1 MRLRSIFIA
10 VVIALVLVVLGGIAW
25 TWRPAIAPI
34 SAREASAKDQ
44 QLISRGADLAAIG
57 GCGTCHTADAGKLL
71 AGGLP
76 LPTPFGTI
84 FSTNITPDAE
94 TGIGTWSEAA
104 FQRSMREGVDREGR
118 HLYPA
123 FPYDHFTRA
132 TDDDIRAIYAFLM
145 SQPAIRNVA
154 PNNDLT
160 FPLNF
165 RPVVAGW
172 KILFLDRGPLQPD
185 ASKSVEWNR
194 GRYLA
199 DGLGHCGA
207 CHTPRNGLG
216 AEKKDSIFAGGSAEG
231 WDAPAL
237 DATAARK
244 WSADQL
250 TDYLATGW
258 HQSHG
263 AAAGPMADVVNN
275 LRHASAADVRAI
287 AIYVAS
293 FSPQSE
299 SASPPARENQV
310 PNAPA
315 GTVAI
320 YNGSCA
326 QCHREADA
334 VGPSK
339 ALPLSL
345 SSSLRQAAPTN
356 TVQVV
361 LNGIQA
367 YRSAGGPYMPGFD
380 GMLSDQQIAAVVDY
394 ARARYTNQPPWA
406 GVQDA
411 LTKARQGAAQ

>member
-1 MRLRSIFIA
+1 MRLRSIVIGA
-10 VVIALVLVVLGGIAW
+10 VIALVFIALGGIAW
-25 TWRPAIAPI
+25 TWRSAIAPI
-34 SAREASAKDQ
+34 SAGGAAINDHQ
-44 QLISRGADLAAIG
+44 IISRGADLAAIG
-57 GCGTCHTADAGKLL
+57 GCGTCHTADAGKPL

-132 TDDDIRAIYAFLM
+132 TDDDIRAVYAFLM

-154 PNNDLT
+154 PSDDLV

-165 RPVVAGW
+165 RPLVAGW
-172 KILFLDRGPLQPD
+172 KVLFLDRGPLQPD
-185 ASKSVEWNR
+185 ASKSAEWNR
-194 GRYLA
+194 GQYLA

-207 CHTPRNGLG
+207 CHTPRNDLG
-216 AEKKDSIFAGGSAEG
+216 AEKKDSVFAGGSAEG

-237 DATAARK
+237 DAAAAPKWTAN
-244 WSADQL
+244 QL
-250 TDYLATGW
+250 TEYLATGW
-258 HQSHG
+258 HPSHG

-275 LRHASAADVRAI
+275 LKHASAADVRAI
-287 AIYVAS
+287 AIYIAS
-293 FSPQSE
+293 FSSQSE
-299 SASPPARENQV
+299 SVTAPARENRI
-310 PNAPA
+310 PTASA
-315 GTVAI
+315 ETVAL

-326 QCHREADA
+326 QCHREAND

-339 ALPLSL
+339 ALPLSR
-345 SSSLRQAAPTN
+345 SSSLRRAAPTN
-356 TVQVV
+356 TVRVV
-361 LNGIQA
+361 LSGIQA
-367 YRSAGGPYMPGFD
+367 YRGAGGPYMPAFD

-394 ARARYTNQPPWA
+394 ARARHTNQPPWV
-406 GVQDA
+406 GIQDEI
-411 LTKARQGAAQ
+411 TKARQGVAQ